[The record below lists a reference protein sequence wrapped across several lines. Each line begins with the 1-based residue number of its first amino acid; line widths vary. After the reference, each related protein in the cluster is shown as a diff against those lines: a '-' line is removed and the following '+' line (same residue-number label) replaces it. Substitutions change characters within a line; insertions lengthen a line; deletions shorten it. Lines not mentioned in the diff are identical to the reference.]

1 MAKQKII
8 FGEWLPDQPSVTGAV
23 MDAYNCYPVTNGY
36 APFRQEADYSANAGQ
51 DLLITFAGK
60 YAGVTNLFA
69 ASATQVYK
77 YNSSNTNL
85 DSVSTTYTSD
95 NPPSWDV
102 TQFGSKMIIA
112 NAVNKL
118 QAYDMAGGSSFAD
131 LAAAAPVAKYVTV
144 VRDFV
149 VAADDGSDNN
159 KVYWSDIND
168 ETDWTPS
175 SASQSDTQVLPDG
188 GDITG
193 LAGGETGLI
202 FMERAIYRM
211 TYVGSPFFFQFDAIS
226 RTLGCSTNGSIA
238 QFGGITYFLSDDGFY
253 ACDGQTTKSIGAE
266 KVNRWFFDNAIP
278 SEIRTSM
285 SATVDPVRKLIA
297 WNFKNTF
304 GGRYLLLYS
313 IDLGRWSYAETT
325 ATSVAYGLTPSATL
339 EQIDIYFLDTTKNG
353 TYTQSGNTVT
363 VNVTDHGLE
372 TNGQM
377 KFDATSGAGVDG
389 TFAVTRVNANSFT
402 FQAAASATITSS
414 NCTIT
419 LPNLD
424 YASENIPLD
433 SRVWAGGILIFMG
446 VTGQK
451 IISFSGQF
459 KSAAITS
466 GDIDVGRSVITFAR
480 PIVDNGT
487 GTVSVASRELLEDD
501 ITFSTAV
508 AANSEGGVPL
518 RSAGRY
524 HRIKMSPTST
534 SWKTAVSTEIE
545 IVGQGAR

>member
-23 MDAYNCYPVTNGY
+23 TDAINCYPVTNGY
-36 APFRQEADYSANAGQ
+36 APFRQEVDYSANAGQ

-69 ASATQVYK
+69 AGATQIFK
-77 YNSSNTNL
+77 FDSNDISL
-85 DSVSTTYTSD
+85 DSVSTTYTTTE
-95 NPPSWDV
+95 SWDV

-112 NAVNKL
+112 NGKNKL

-131 LAAAAPVAKYVTV
+131 LAAAAPVTKYVTV

-175 SASQSDTQVLPDG
+175 SASQSDTQILPDG

-253 ACDGQTTKSIGAE
+253 ACDGQSTKSIGAE

-278 SEIRTSM
+278 SEIRLSM

-313 IDLGRWSYAETT
+313 IDLGKWSYAETT

-339 EQIDIYFLDTTKNG
+339 EQLDVYFLDATKTG
-353 TYTQSGNTVT
+353 TYTQSGFTVT

-377 KFDATSGAGVDG
+377 RFDATSGAGVDG
-389 TFAVTRVNANSFT
+389 TFEVTRVNANSFT

-424 YASENIPLD
+424 ITGEETPLD

-451 IISFSGQF
+451 IVSFSGQF
-459 KSAAITS
+459 KSASISS
-466 GDIDVGRSVITFAR
+466 GDIDIGRSVITFAR
-480 PIVDNGT
+480 PVIDNGT

-524 HRIKMSPTST
+524 HRVKMSPTST
-534 SWKTAVSTEIE
+534 SWKTAVSIEIE